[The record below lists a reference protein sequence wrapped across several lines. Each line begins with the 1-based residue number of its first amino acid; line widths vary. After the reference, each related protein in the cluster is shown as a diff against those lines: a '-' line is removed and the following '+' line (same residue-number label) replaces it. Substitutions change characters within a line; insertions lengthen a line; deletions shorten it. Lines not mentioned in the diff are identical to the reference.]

1 MKNYIP
7 TIEELRR
14 TPTPELHAMFRKAAE
29 IAAREAEPGDEVAA
43 EVAAARRTTENIRR
57 CLPRPPGC

>member
-14 TPTPELHAMFRKAAE
+14 TPTPELHAMFRKVAE
-29 IAAREAEPGDEVAA
+29 IAADENREPRER
-43 EVAAARRTTENIRR
+43 AAAKQTMENVRR
-57 CLPRPPGC
+57 CLTRPPGP